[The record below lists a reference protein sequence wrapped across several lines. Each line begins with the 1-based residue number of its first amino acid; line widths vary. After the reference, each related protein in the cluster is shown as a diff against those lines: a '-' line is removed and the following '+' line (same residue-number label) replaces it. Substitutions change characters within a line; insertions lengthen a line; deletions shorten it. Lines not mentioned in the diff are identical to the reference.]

1 MEFERSSRLRKKSD
15 QTSWY
20 PPLFCPEPE
29 EEKVEYFSY
38 ISDRST
44 LGVFRKHGIVSSKM
58 ESQLNLAK
66 FVPTWT
72 ANNSLLTDNLQATTK
87 LSSLPVTNGSL
98 TDWSNLSTALKIV
111 QNINIFC
118 TPQKKTIV
126 SLDAAICQMHWA
138 TVKEENK

>member
-15 QTSWY
+15 QTPWY
-20 PPLFCPEPE
+20 PPIFCPEPE
-29 EEKVEYFSY
+29 EEKVEYFSR
-38 ISDRST
+38 ISDTST
-44 LGVFRKHGIVSSKM
+44 LGVFRQHGIVSSKM

-98 TDWSNLSTALKIV
+98 TDWSNLYIALKDCPKY
-111 QNINIFC
+111 QHFLH
-118 TPQKKTIV
+118 TP
-126 SLDAAICQMHWA
+126 
-138 TVKEENK
+138 KENYCFIRCSYVPNALSYSQRRK